1 LKISAQAPC
10 YVWAADALCAAI
22 GADRFEVKCL
32 FAIDAIVVVY
42 SRINSG
48 LMPQWRRSRPSRRP
62 FEGDPSEACC
72 GLMAELDSA
81 IESG

>member
-1 LKISAQAPC
+1 
-10 YVWAADALCAAI
+10 
-22 GADRFEVKCL
+22 
-32 FAIDAIVVVY
+32 
-42 SRINSG
+42 
-48 LMPQWRRSRPSRRP
+48 MPQWRRSRPSRRP